1 MYNYNWWLVRV
12 SVLLLLPGF
21 FYDIE
26 IIILTISF
34 LILHLRFGL
43 QTIFT
48 DYFHNKL
55 AKASLFIL
63 IRLINFEFIR
73 CFIELLI

>member
-1 MYNYNWWLVRV
+1 MYTYNWWVIRIP
-12 SVLLLLPGF
+12 VLLLLPGF

-26 IIILTISF
+26 IIGFIVSF

-43 QTIFT
+43 QTIFA

-55 AKASLFIL
+55 VKVFLLIL
-63 IRLINFEFIR
+63 ARLAGFELMR
-73 CFIELLI
+73 CFLEFLI